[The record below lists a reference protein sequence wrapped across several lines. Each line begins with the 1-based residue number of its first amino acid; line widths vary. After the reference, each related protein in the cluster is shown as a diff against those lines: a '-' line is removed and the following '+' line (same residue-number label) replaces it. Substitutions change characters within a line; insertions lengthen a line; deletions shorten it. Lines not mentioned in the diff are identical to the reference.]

1 MIDRHFTLI
10 VWAVLGAVV
19 VCVQIVAVLS
29 KGGFPGLGAVVTR
42 AGAGRVG
49 RSLVVLAW
57 MWLGW
62 HAFAR

>member
-1 MIDRHFTLI
+1 MIDRHVTLI

-19 VCVQIVAVLS
+19 VCLQTMAVLR
-29 KGGFPGLGAVVTR
+29 KGGFPGLGAMVTR
-42 AGAGRVG
+42 AGTGRVG
-49 RSLVVLAW
+49 RCLFALAW